1 MSINEYTHIGGEI
14 MDLIE
19 IFKAF
24 GDETRIRIFNLLRD
38 GELCVCEIETILG
51 ITQSNASRHLNKLRA
66 AGIITYEKKSQWVY
80 YRMNEEFLE
89 HCDLLYQFIN
99 REVQKNPVYQDD
111 MAKLSKFKESNLSC
125 KEIEEDREKVLEC
138 LKCRNK

>member
-1 MSINEYTHIGGEI
+1 MSINEYTHIGGDI
-14 MDLIE
+14 MDLVE

-24 GDETRIRIFNLLRD
+24 GDETRIRILNLLGG

-89 HCDLLYQFIN
+89 RCDLLYRFFN

-125 KEIEEDREKVLEC
+125 KEIEEDREKVLQC

>member
-19 IFKAF
+19 IFKVF

-89 HCDLLYQFIN
+89 RCDLLYQFIN

>member
-19 IFKAF
+19 IFKVF

-89 HCDLLYQFIN
+89 RCDLLYQFIN

-125 KEIEEDREKVLEC
+125 KEIEEDREKVLQC
-138 LKCRNK
+138 IKCRNK

>member
-1 MSINEYTHIGGEI
+1 

>member
-125 KEIEEDREKVLEC
+125 KEIEEDREKVLQC
-138 LKCRNK
+138 IKCRNK

>member
-1 MSINEYTHIGGEI
+1 MSISEYTHIGGET

-24 GDETRIRIFNLLRD
+24 GDETRIRILNLLRD
-38 GELCVCEIETILG
+38 GELCVCEIETILS

-89 HCDLLYQFIN
+89 HCDLLHQFFN

-111 MAKLSKFKESNLSC
+111 MAKLNKFKENNLSC
-125 KEIEEDREKVLEC
+125 KEIEEDREKVLQC